1 MSSTTGDDRPD
12 LAEVWGRVPGDP
24 KAVEFLTLK
33 YEWLAARIARSKRV
47 PPYFDR
53 EDVQSWAY
61 SGLFDAIRKFKPDS
75 GDGQLHEHFIGYATL
90 RINGAILDGMKAP
103 GQSWATR
110 DVWRRVRA
118 MNAAEELLSHTL
130 GRPATRGEIAK
141 YLGLPERDLPVLQQ
155 TVHLDA
161 PFGED
166 DSSHSMEVLPEV
178 ETTEA
183 SAEVRDIAFRLAAK
197 IVTLSPEDQALAA
210 ELFFHGRD
218 VRSIVER
225 SGAPLP
231 RVRRLR
237 AHMLL
242 ELRNRLQ
249 RA

>member
-1 MSSTTGDDRPD
+1 M
-12 LAEVWGRVPGDP
+12 WGRVAGDP

-33 YEWLAARIARSKRV
+33 YEWLAAKIARSKRV

-53 EDVQSWAY
+53 EDVLSWAY

-90 RINGAILDGMKAP
+90 RINGSILDGMKAP

-118 MNAAEELLSHTL
+118 MNAAEETLAHTL
-130 GRPATRGEIAK
+130 GRPPTRGEVAAN
-141 YLGLPERDLPVLQQ
+141 LGVLERDLPVLQQ

-166 DSSHSMEVLPEV
+166 DSSHSMEVLPEI

-183 SAEVRDIAFRLAAK
+183 SAEVRDIAFRLASK
-197 IVTLSPEDQALAA
+197 IVSLPEEDQALAA
-210 ELFFHGRD
+210 ELFLNGGD
-218 VRSIVER
+218 VRSLVEQ
-225 SGAPLP
+225 SGAALP
-231 RVRRLR
+231 RVRRQR

-242 ELRNRLQ
+242 QLRDLLQ